1 MGMFICLYTII
12 FRELHFIIDLNWT
25 YLQEMCKSQLCTFW
39 VIHIFDYIFFSI
51 SLKTFLWLNNFLVD
65 KMCCCYIHTKHTSS
79 CCGQILANGWLQN
92 EQTLNCTNWFCTKY
106 CIHSFTFFSLCWI
119 EFIKLFLPLYLL
131 FYFMLWMIFRQ
142 LYYSLN
148 TNNNSQQLHTTSIT
162 LNKSALSVVII
173 FNKGTLF

>member
-1 MGMFICLYTII
+1 MPLHYHFQRITLYHWFELNISTRNVQVSTMHILGNSY
-12 FRELHFIIDLNWT
+12 FRL
-25 YLQEMCKSQLCTFW
+25 Y
-39 VIHIFDYIFFSI
+39 FFSI

-131 FYFMLWMIFRQ
+131 FFFMLWMIFRQ